1 MISTFRIANSMD
13 ILTKA
18 EDQES
23 IKSVVVK
30 TKDHVAVRKEIVMV
44 YSSAAGMERIKCSLR
59 KKKPS
64 PCKDC
69 TERHLGCHSEC
80 SLYSSWKDDYF
91 DKKRSVFKN
100 YAVANAC
107 TYEAKRRVDR
117 YTKRKQDIQKRG
129 QK

>member
-1 MISTFRIANSMD
+1 MD

-18 EDQES
+18 EGQES
-23 IKSVVVK
+23 IKSVVAK
-30 TKDHVAVRKEIVMV
+30 TKDRVAVRKEIVMR
-44 YSSAAGMERIKCSLR
+44 YSSAAGMERIKNSVI
-59 KKKPS
+59 KKNPS

-69 TERHLGCHSEC
+69 TARHSGCHSEC
-80 SLYSSWKDDYF
+80 SLYSSWKDDYS